1 MCAKVSTAVR
11 GLESEG
17 NYKDR
22 VRFVVTEV
30 TNAKIRKEI
39 EAWEGLGNHGLVGTS
54 DGTLK
59 VMLPGHEFGRSQ
71 IVAKIDEMLAA
82 L

>member
-17 NYKDR
+17 IYKDK

-30 TNAKIRKEI
+30 TNKRIQEEI
-39 EAWEGLGNHGLVGTS
+39 AGWEGLGNHGLVGTS
-54 DGTLK
+54 DGDLK

-82 L
+82 P

>member
-17 NYKDR
+17 TYEDK

-30 TNAKIRKEI
+30 TTNAIRDEI
-39 EAWEGLGNHGLVGTS
+39 AAWEGLGNHGLVGTS
-54 DGTLK
+54 DGALK

>member
-17 NYKDR
+17 TYSDK

-30 TNAKIRKEI
+30 TSDEIRQEI
-39 EAWEGLGNHGLVGTS
+39 AAWEGLGNHGLVGTS
-54 DGTLK
+54 EGELK
-59 VMLPGHEFGRSQ
+59 VMIPGHEFGRAQ
-71 IVAKIDEMLAA
+71 IIAKIDELLAA
-82 L
+82 Q